1 MTFMSLRRWTSSS
14 LRLRVST
21 VHCFLVLI
29 VCLGSNAHAI
39 VTSDT
44 PGSHVVAP
52 GTITFGLNLDGVAR
66 VEIGYPDIPLLLRSA
81 SGALISDRHMITA
94 AHVFDQQPDGRV
106 DTFPFEEFLRFS
118 ATFEAAG
125 GPTTIT
131 FAKTSVRIMPN
142 WPDTFADLAIVEL
155 DQPAPA
161 SVPRYPLYGVGDEL
175 GQPTVVVGYGATG
188 HGATGVND
196 ESTIKR
202 AGLNRFE
209 AFGEEID
216 LGSAD
221 RIPPGAALVIDFD
234 SGLASNNTLLEHFRV
249 PSDLGFGADEV
260 STTRG
265 DSGGPA
271 FIGGAIAG
279 ITSFGL
285 SDFPTDVTPG
295 VPFDSAWGSLNF
307 QTRIS
312 SFQDFIE
319 TATDGQAVFVPE
331 PSTAILFTAATI
343 LALLCRALLGL
354 PAIRCSPNRHGCV
367 RS

>member
-1 MTFMSLRRWTSSS
+1 MNRT
-14 LRLRVST
+14 RLMYFASA
-21 VHCFLVLI
+21 FLVLGPHH
-29 VCLGSNAHAI
+29 VHAI
-39 VTSDT
+39 VTSDARGT
-44 PGSHVVAP
+44 HVVPP

-66 VEIGYPDIPLLLRSA
+66 VEIGYPAIDEILRTG
-81 SGALISDRHMITA
+81 SGALISDRHVITA
-94 AHVFDQQPDGRV
+94 AHLFDLPPDGQL
-106 DTFPFEEFLRFS
+106 DSFPFEEFLRFS

-125 GPTTIT
+125 GPATLT
-131 FAKTSVRIMPN
+131 FSKTSVRIMPN

-161 SVPRYPLYGVGDEL
+161 GVPRYPLYGVGDEL
-175 GQPTVVVGYGATG
+175 GQPTVIVGYGATG

-216 LGSAD
+216 LGRAD
-221 RIPPGAALVIDFD
+221 RIPPGSALVIDFD
-234 SGLASNNTLLEHFRV
+234 SGLARNNTLQEHFLI

-260 STTRG
+260 STARG

-279 ITSFGL
+279 ITATGFS
-285 SDFPTDVTPG
+285 SFPTDVTPG

-331 PSTAILFTAATI
+331 PSTATLFTAATI
-343 LALLCRALLGL
+343 LALLCRALCRANFGG
-354 PAIRCSPNRHGCV
+354 NK
-367 RS
+367 